1 MNLKTA
7 CTFLIIASIITLAT
21 NLLTIFQ
28 GFNEGW
34 LSFDQFY
41 QFDNLFKLLINL
53 VTPIALIFVSS
64 ALGNQ
69 QTQISKDISEIRN
82 MLK

>member
-7 CTFLIIASIITLAT
+7 CTFLLIASIITLAT
-21 NLLTIFQ
+21 NLFTIFQ
-28 GFNEGW
+28 GLNEGW
-34 LSFDQFY
+34 LSFDQF
-41 QFDNLFKLLINL
+41 DNLFRFLINL
-53 VTPIALIFVSS
+53 VIPIALIFVSS

-69 QTQISKDISEIRN
+69 QTQISNDISEIRN

>member
-1 MNLKTA
+1 MKLKTA
-7 CTFLIIASIITLAT
+7 CTFLLIASIITLAT
-21 NLLTIFQ
+21 NLFTIFQ
-28 GFNEGW
+28 GLNEGW
-34 LSFDQFY
+34 LSFDQF
-41 QFDNLFKLLINL
+41 DNLFRMLLNL

>member
-7 CTFLIIASIITLAT
+7 CTFLLIASIITLAT
-21 NLLTIFQ
+21 NLFTIFQ
-28 GFNEGW
+28 GLNEGW
-34 LSFDQFY
+34 LSFDQF
-41 QFDNLFKLLINL
+41 DNLFRWLLNL
-53 VTPIALIFVSS
+53 VIPIALIFVSS